1 MVRNEVIKYTSYN
14 PYVDAIFYRVTH
26 NIADVPIEHFRR
38 EYGSSNYTFRKLVR
52 LWLAYFNFSTI
63 PLRISSYLGILFSVT
78 GFIGAVAVIIRQIIA
93 PSAQIGW
100 ASLMCVMCFF
110 FGLSMLALGIL
121 GEYMGKIML
130 SISHTP
136 QYIVREVRNTEK
148 KDEP

>member
-1 MVRNEVIKYTSYN
+1 M
-14 PYVDAIFYRVTH
+14 
-26 NIADVPIEHFRR
+26 
-38 EYGSSNYTFRKLVR
+38 
-52 LWLAYFNFSTI
+52 
-63 PLRISSYLGILFSVT
+63 
-78 GFIGAVAVIIRQIIA
+78 IIRQIIA
-93 PSAQIGW
+93 PSAQIG
-100 ASLMCVMCFF
+100 LGFPDVCHVLF

>member
-1 MVRNEVIKYTSYN
+1 M
-14 PYVDAIFYRVTH
+14 
-26 NIADVPIEHFRR
+26 
-38 EYGSSNYTFRKLVR
+38 
-52 LWLAYFNFSTI
+52 
-63 PLRISSYLGILFSVT
+63 
-78 GFIGAVAVIIRQIIA
+78 AVIIRQIIA

-100 ASLMCVMCFF
+100 ASLIVMCFF

>member
-1 MVRNEVIKYTSYN
+1 M
-14 PYVDAIFYRVTH
+14 
-26 NIADVPIEHFRR
+26 
-38 EYGSSNYTFRKLVR
+38 R

>member
-1 MVRNEVIKYTSYN
+1 
-14 PYVDAIFYRVTH
+14 
-26 NIADVPIEHFRR
+26 
-38 EYGSSNYTFRKLVR
+38 
-52 LWLAYFNFSTI
+52 
-63 PLRISSYLGILFSVT
+63 
-78 GFIGAVAVIIRQIIA
+78 
-93 PSAQIGW
+93 
-100 ASLMCVMCFF
+100 MCVMCFF